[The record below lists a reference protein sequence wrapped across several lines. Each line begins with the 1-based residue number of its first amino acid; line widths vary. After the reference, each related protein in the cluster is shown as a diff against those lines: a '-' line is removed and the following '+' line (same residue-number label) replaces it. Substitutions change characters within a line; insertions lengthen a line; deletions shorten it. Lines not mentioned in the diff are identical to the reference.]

1 MGRSADKSL
10 RVNDYSQGRIDIL
23 ERFTGKCGGVD
34 ELGWTRTPDIQAD
47 VIGKTGVRGCDS
59 MGLLLRSG
67 RWDGGAGSA

>member
-34 ELGWTRTPDIQAD
+34 EWG
-47 VIGKTGVRGCDS
+47 
-59 MGLLLRSG
+59 G
-67 RWDGGAGSA
+67 RARQTYRQM